1 MRRTRTHTPV
11 TPLTTPQ
18 ESPMS
23 KIQHTATDTA
33 RHRRGVR
40 ASALRKGM
48 RAGRRS
54 GGVGLIVAGLMIIG
68 FILMPFASAA
78 PGDPG
83 NTSGVGGVVGDV
95 VGVVDAVVSPD
106 AAGDPQ
112 QCDPGSAGCTAD
124 GTCIG
129 QDYAPDDPAT
139 CGTPPSDSSDPT
151 DGSDPTDQPSTGPSD
166 PPSTQPSDPT
176 DSPSTD
182 PGDGNGGGGDC
193 GLLGAVLGCP
203 TNPSDPSDSP
213 TVTPTGPGTGGD
225 VPPIGQGN
233 GNGNGNGGGN
243 QGGQGGGNQGNGTP
257 TGPTA
262 GGGLSA
268 GDAGANGVLPGV
280 EQPQQKV
287 ASADCD
293 PTVCQVT
300 APATTQAAS
309 AQYSASQQTPSSG
322 AVLPNTGAPKNV
334 VPLSALGIA
343 FMAAGVLLVRR
354 SRPARR
360 RG

>member
-1 MRRTRTHTPV
+1 
-11 TPLTTPQ
+11 
-18 ESPMS
+18 MS
-23 KIQHTATDTA
+23 KIQHNATDTA
-33 RHRRGVR
+33 RHRRGPR
-40 ASALRKGM
+40 ATALRRGM

-54 GGVGLIVAGLMIIG
+54 GGFGLIVAGLMIIG
-68 FILMPFASAA
+68 FVLMPIASAA

-83 NTSGVGGVVGDV
+83 DTSGVGGVVGDV

-151 DGSDPTDQPSTGPSD
+151 NGSDPTGQPSTGPSD
-166 PPSTQPSDPT
+166 PGDPQSTAPSDPT
-176 DSPSTD
+176 DTPSTD
-182 PGDGNGGGGDC
+182 PTDPGSGDGGCGIVGD
-193 GLLGAVLGCP
+193 LLGCP
-203 TNPSDPSDSP
+203 TTPSDPSDSP

-225 VPPIGQGN
+225 VPPVGQ
-233 GNGNGNGGGN
+233 GNGNGGGN
-243 QGGQGGGNQGNGTP
+243 QGNPGNNQGVGSP

-280 EQPQQKV
+280 DKPQQKV

-300 APATTQAAS
+300 TPTTDAAS
-309 AQYSASQQTPSSG
+309 AQYSASQQAPATG
-322 AVLPNTGAPKNV
+322 AAVLPNTGAPKNV

-343 FMAAGVLLVRR
+343 FMAAGVLLIRR